1 MPTNWGPSCR
11 NELRK
16 GNLQGAWQL
25 VKEAHTYSIE
35 CGVVAAGLVS
45 LRNGVHAASEAMLS
59 AKARMRPA
67 LDANLSILATIGS
80 NAPFVGLLGTV
91 LGIIKAAHEMNVAA
105 GQNNPSAVMSG
116 VFEALVA
123 TAVGLFVAIP
133 AVVAYNLFE
142 RKVRTRL
149 AQVDSLAHLLL
160 ANMPTDGRPAEPSR
174 GRHAHEDR
182 LMAGSIS
189 SSSTYEDEAAPLSD
203 INVTP
208 LVDVTLVLLIVFM
221 ITVPAIVGTAPVKVD
236 LPESTDIP
244 AVVEET
250 PLVFTLKRRRI
261 GCTGAVSQRAP
272 HRRSGRSAVLPRPR
286 PGDRRPRRLPVGRQ
300 GHVVGRRGGS
310 DRLIEIAR
318 RREAEAQHAACGT
331 ALAAAHHATNAAAN
345 GRRRLLGNRSAGGR
359 RGIPCARGPLRPSG
373 WRR

>member
-1 MPTNWGPSCR
+1 MRLKRISMLTSLLLKLTYLGAEWILWLLVTLSILSIAIIVERWLYFWRTGVDADELGAQLQD
-11 NELRK
+11 ELRK

-45 LRNGVHAASEAMLS
+45 LRHGVHAASEAMLS
-59 AKARMRPA
+59 AKARMRPN

-149 AQVDSLAHLLL
+149 AQADSLAHLLL
-160 ANMPTDGRPAEPSR
+160 ASVAAEARPAEP
-174 GRHAHEDR
+174 AP
-182 LMAGSIS
+182 
-189 SSSTYEDEAAPLSD
+189 AA
-203 INVTP
+203 TP
-208 LVDVTLVLLIVFM
+208 TRIV
-221 ITVPAIVGTAPVKVD
+221 
-236 LPESTDIP
+236 
-244 AVVEET
+244 
-250 PLVFTLKRRRI
+250 
-261 GCTGAVSQRAP
+261 
-272 HRRSGRSAVLPRPR
+272 
-286 PGDRRPRRLPVGRQ
+286 
-300 GHVVGRRGGS
+300 
-310 DRLIEIAR
+310 
-318 RREAEAQHAACGT
+318 
-331 ALAAAHHATNAAAN
+331 
-345 GRRRLLGNRSAGGR
+345 
-359 RGIPCARGPLRPSG
+359 
-373 WRR
+373 